1 MTRILRVVLPA
12 ALLVGGCSSS
22 KPEHRQAGNP
32 PAPAGAVAL
41 SVAPDQPIAPVNRA
55 VLSGFNFGNWVQ
67 VADFPQDLRA
77 AQPAELRFPGGNLG
91 DDHDLTDYALAVFQ
105 TNLSMLG
112 NPAAV
117 VHTRVFGGGM
127 GKDPHNRPEDAA
139 DAVRWARARGI
150 RVSYW
155 EIGNEPDLFAVTRGD
170 PSWTP
175 ERYCQTFRAQGAAIK
190 AVDPSAR
197 VAGPGVSG
205 ARPGRDRFLEA
216 FVRECGDAVD
226 VLTWHIYPSDGSLDD
241 GTAFAT
247 VSEADDTVDEYRALW
262 ADPARN
268 PRGHGRKVELG
279 VTEYGLSW
287 QSNRMHHLADLPA
300 AMWAMEVAFR
310 LDARGLA
317 SAHYFAFQGMGG
329 HGLLDQAGARRP
341 TWYAFTL
348 LGELSGNLVPASTP
362 DPDLWTHAARDG
374 SRLDVVVTNR
384 ATQPKALAISV
395 PGFGLRHGTYFDE
408 ALTKAEKEPAPV
420 SPGATVMLPAR
431 SVVHLV
437 YGKM

>member
-1 MTRILRVVLPA
+1 MIRFLRVVLPA
-12 ALLVGGCSSS
+12 VLLAGGCSSS
-22 KPEHRQAGNP
+22 RSEHRQAGD
-32 PAPAGAVAL
+32 PAGPAGAVAL
-41 SVAPDQPIAPVNRA
+41 SVAPDHPIAPVNRA
-55 VLSGFNFGNWVQ
+55 VLSGFNFGNWAQ
-67 VADFPQDLRA
+67 VADFREDLRA
-77 AQPAELRFPGGNLG
+77 ARPAELRFPGGNLG

-112 NPAAV
+112 NPATV
-117 VHTRVFGGGM
+117 VQTRVFGGGM

-175 ERYCQTFRAQGAAIK
+175 EKYCQTFRAQAAAIK

-226 VLTWHIYPSDGSLDD
+226 VFTWHIYPSDGTLDD
-241 GTAFAT
+241 GAAFAT
-247 VSEADDTVDEYRALW
+247 VAEADGSVDEYRALW

-279 VTEYGLSW
+279 VTEYALSW

-310 LDARGLA
+310 FDARGLA

-329 HGLLDQAGARRP
+329 HGLLDQAGGRRP

-348 LGELSGNLVPASTP
+348 LAALSGNLVPASTP

-374 SRLDVVVTNR
+374 SRLDLVVTNR
-384 ATQPKALAISV
+384 AAQAKALAARI
-395 PGFGLRHGTYFDE
+395 PGFRLESGTWFDE
-408 ALTKAEKEPAPV
+408 AITRDEKPPAPV
-420 SPGATVMLPAR
+420 TPGAAVALPAR

-437 YGKM
+437 YRRE